1 MVDSGY
7 AEILRVAEKK
17 MITYC
22 IYQIRGAEHD
32 GDVRFSIRCTILLE
46 NVATSPWKKIKKFN
60 F

>member
-46 NVATSPWKKIKKFN
+46 KVATSP
-60 F
+60 